1 MNELGLIL
9 VLLLALWSIT
19 KTLEKL
25 ANRIVE
31 KQNKQYELLKEI
43 KDLLNN
49 EK

>member
-9 VLLLALWSIT
+9 VLLLALWSIA

-31 KQNKQYELLKEI
+31 KQDKQYELLKEI